1 MRKAMAAQQ
10 SRRQHLD
17 RLLRLVTV
25 GVICAFFAFSLV
37 AVQPAFAAGEPGDQA
52 VALAGQSVFDDLVV
66 ASGETLSGDVI
77 VYNGDATVESGGV
90 IQGSLVVY
98 SGDVEVESGGVI
110 EGDLTAW
117 SGNVTIAG
125 TVDGNV
131 SAVSGDVEI
140 VSGASVGGDVST
152 VSGEIDRED
161 GGSVQGNIV
170 RGPQLGIPDN
180 MLPAPLS
187 ILKGVRAPQ
196 PPAPPAV
203 TTTLAESV
211 LGFFGRMIGAG
222 IVTLLLTAL
231 LGLVYTI
238 RPTVIERA
246 QFTMSEQLGPNFA
259 LGLGV
264 NFGLIVVITL
274 LNIVC
279 CLLPLAAIPGLML
292 LLVNLVGLTVVAR
305 TLGMRLAPPTSQPT
319 AYPVVHVALGGL
331 ILIGSMA
338 FLWAL
343 AWFLRWPVGLAF
355 LIITAPGVGAFVR
368 PWLNRER
375 WNKPPAAPSGN
386 SSPVTVI
393 VPGADGVS
401 QAQSVSTKSTP
412 LAETPG
418 SDPVKDTVA
427 PAQEQRVEEIAVQIE
442 TVAVTQALVESS
454 VPATDVLDQSADQ
467 AEPIVSAPPPSDDFT
482 RIVGIGR
489 TWDQRLKMAGI
500 CTFAQLAAQTPESL
514 AAVLGIA
521 AEQVIED
528 NLLGQAAAMV
538 GG

>member
-1 MRKAMAAQQ
+1 MRKVMAAQQ
-10 SRRQHLD
+10 SRRQHPV
-17 RLLRLVTV
+17 RLVTL
-25 GVICAFFAFSLV
+25 GVICALFVFGLV
-37 AVQPAFAAGEPGDQA
+37 SAQPAFAAGESGDQA

-117 SGNVTIAG
+117 SGDVTIAG
-125 TVDGNV
+125 NVDGNV

-170 RGPQLGIPDN
+170 RGPQLSIPEN

-231 LGLVYTI
+231 LSLVYTI
-238 RPTVIERA
+238 RPTAIERA
-246 QFTMSEQLGPNFA
+246 QTAMSEQLGPNFA

-305 TLGMRLAPPTSQPT
+305 TLGMRLAPPTGQPI

-331 ILIGSMA
+331 ILIGAMA

-343 AWFLRWPVGLAF
+343 AWFLRWPVSLAF
-355 LIITAPGVGAFVR
+355 LIITSPGVGAFVR

-375 WNKPPAAPSGN
+375 WNKPTATPSGN
-386 SSPVTVI
+386 SSPITVI
-393 VPGADGVS
+393 VPGAEGVLL
-401 QAQSVSTKSTP
+401 AQSVTTKSAP

-418 SDPVKDTVA
+418 SDPVKDVIA
-427 PAQEQRVEEIAVQIE
+427 LAQEQRVEEIAVQIE
-442 TVAVTQALVESS
+442 TIAVTQALVENS
-454 VPATDVLDQSADQ
+454 VPTADVLDQSADQ
-467 AEPIVSAPPPSDDFT
+467 AEPIVSAPPPADDFT

-528 NLLGQAAAMV
+528 NLLGQATAMV

>member
-1 MRKAMAAQQ
+1 MRKELTAQQ
-10 SRRQHLD
+10 SRRHHPD
-17 RLLRLVTV
+17 RLLRLVTL
-25 GVICAFFAFSLV
+25 GIICALFAFSLV
-37 AVQPAFAAGEPGDQA
+37 SAQPAFAAGESGDQA

-66 ASGETLSGDVI
+66 ASGETLRGDVI

-90 IQGSLVVY
+90 IEGSLVVY

-117 SGNVTIAG
+117 SGDVTIAG
-125 TVDGNV
+125 NVDGNV

-161 GGSVQGNIV
+161 GSSVEGNIV
-170 RGPQLGIPDN
+170 RGPQLGIPEI
-180 MLPAPLS
+180 PAPLS
-187 ILKGVRAPQ
+187 ILKGVQPPH

-231 LGLVYTI
+231 LGLVYMI
-238 RPTVIERA
+238 RPAAIERA
-246 QFTMSEQLGPNFA
+246 QTAMSEQLGPNFA

-292 LLVNLVGLTVVAR
+292 LFVNLVGLTVVAR

-331 ILIGSMA
+331 ILIGAMA

-343 AWFLRWPVGLAF
+343 AGFLRWPVGLAF

-375 WNKPPAAPSGN
+375 WNKPPALPSGN

-401 QAQSVSTKSTP
+401 QAQSVSTKSAP

-418 SDPVKDTVA
+418 SEPVKDAIA

-442 TVAVTQALVESS
+442 TIAVTQDLVESS
-454 VPATDVLDQSADQ
+454 VPTTDVLDQSADQ
-467 AEPIVSAPPPSDDFT
+467 AELIVSAPPPSDDFT

-500 CTFAQLAAQTPESL
+500 STFAQLAAQTPESL

-528 NLLGQAAAMV
+528 NLLGQAAAVV
-538 GG
+538 GE